1 MHHSCSSTLI
11 QLYQITEVADM
22 EVQNLWTKS
31 VINANHML
39 LKFTGIR
46 IVRLSMN
53 ITEILDL
60 THYS

>member
-1 MHHSCSSTLI
+1 
-11 QLYQITEVADM
+11 M